1 MLLWDSTFI
10 KTEEVFRN
18 SAPRQ
23 YLVTQDFRALYFD
36 LLTGKIERSTH
47 DTNLP
52 SSQFVKAVK
61 TAGAQCIPLVNG
73 IMNSE
78 NAPKEFVKSFIDLAN
93 MAKGLMD
100 ENQQPSVQESL
111 ERMFHSTRDE
121 ER

>member
-1 MLLWDSTFI
+1 M
-10 KTEEVFRN
+10 
-18 SAPRQ
+18 
-23 YLVTQDFRALYFD
+23 
-36 LLTGKIERSTH
+36 
-47 DTNLP
+47 
-52 SSQFVKAVK
+52 KAVK

>member
-1 MLLWDSTFI
+1 M
-10 KTEEVFRN
+10 
-18 SAPRQ
+18 
-23 YLVTQDFRALYFD
+23 
-36 LLTGKIERSTH
+36 
-47 DTNLP
+47 P

-73 IMNSE
+73 IMISE

>member
-1 MLLWDSTFI
+1 
-10 KTEEVFRN
+10 
-18 SAPRQ
+18 
-23 YLVTQDFRALYFD
+23 
-36 LLTGKIERSTH
+36 
-47 DTNLP
+47 
-52 SSQFVKAVK
+52 
-61 TAGAQCIPLVNG
+61 
-73 IMNSE
+73 MNSE

>member
-1 MLLWDSTFI
+1 M
-10 KTEEVFRN
+10 
-18 SAPRQ
+18 
-23 YLVTQDFRALYFD
+23 
-36 LLTGKIERSTH
+36 
-47 DTNLP
+47 P

-78 NAPKEFVKSFIDLAN
+78 NAPKEFVKSFTDLAN